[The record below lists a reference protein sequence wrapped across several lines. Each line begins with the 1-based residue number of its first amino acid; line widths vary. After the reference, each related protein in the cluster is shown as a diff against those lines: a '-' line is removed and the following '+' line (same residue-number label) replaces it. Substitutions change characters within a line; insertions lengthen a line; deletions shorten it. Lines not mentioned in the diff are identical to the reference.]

1 MNKQII
7 INVVKYDV
15 RDKLESDNIRFRCH
29 IMHNPCKAKKFDSG
43 FHFYPESGY
52 YRIMSPFPDSLADYI
67 EKGGFAELM

>member
-29 IMHNPCKAKKFDSG
+29 IMHNPCKAKQRKNKKNSHPKKHTSIRHAKNLFFSI
-43 FHFYPESGY
+43 F
-52 YRIMSPFPDSLADYI
+52 
-67 EKGGFAELM
+67 FARFSD

>member
-29 IMHNPCKAKKFDSG
+29 IMHNPCKAKTSIHRNIIK
-43 FHFYPESGY
+43 
-52 YRIMSPFPDSLADYI
+52 L
-67 EKGGFAELM
+67 KTKQ